1 MILCHILNTYL
12 CIIVC
17 HWVCLPIAS
26 VLALTISLAL
36 RADVIAKHCAE
47 HEILFGSEQVERP
60 CHNHAY
66 SVETLLS
73 AEIQIQSIVADRLN
87 DIFDVLAFQSAY
99 GKILVFLVESEEHH
113 LAHSLLVFVDVV
125 HQNLHVYR

>member
-1 MILCHILNTYL
+1 M
-12 CIIVC
+12 
-17 HWVCLPIAS
+17 CLPVAS
-26 VLALTISLAL
+26 VLALTVSLAL

-66 SVETLLS
+66 SVETLLF
-73 AEIQIQSIVADRLN
+73 AEIQIQSIVAYRLD
-87 DIFDVLAFQSAY
+87 DILDVLAFQSAY
-99 GKILVFLVESEEHH
+99 GKILVFLVESEEYH